1 MKKKVLFINLS
12 ELWSE
17 HYRFLSRMSKNLSNF
32 QPTQKSE
39 GSFFNVRVLFNRLH
53 NRLQHV
59 IKKKQIKLFQY

>member
-12 ELWSE
+12 EFWSE
-17 HYRFLSRMSKNLSNF
+17 HYRFLSRMTKNLSNF

-39 GSFFNVRVLFNRLH
+39 GSYFNVRVLFHRLH

-59 IKKKQIKLFQY
+59 IKNKQIKLFQY